1 MVASPSRMVEAR
13 GLIWFVL
20 GGAIRCGAMQGIS
33 VGSVGVDRDGRWNFQ
48 IFLF

>member
-1 MVASPSRMVEAR
+1 MEAR
-13 GLIWFVL
+13 GLILFVL
-20 GGAIRCGAMQGIS
+20 GGAIRCGSMQGIS

>member
-1 MVASPSRMVEAR
+1 MEAR
-13 GLIWFVL
+13 GLISFVL

-33 VGSVGVDRDGRWNFQ
+33 VGSVSVDRDGRWNFQ